1 MYQQKSNLQEIYEWL
16 SIAKTLPTEPQMP
29 SVEQQSLVLKL
40 MLEELTEMAESGG
53 IEVLKEWEKHL
64 NTYGF
69 EVTLKKHNVINGVE
83 TLNEGLH
90 HFIDSIVDGVFI
102 LHNNTC
108 FAGLTKEYPEHF
120 EKVINSNW
128 TKFDVNAKDAFITK
142 QSYLDKGI
150 DTHFEEKVL
159 NDTTYYVTYR
169 NDKKIMKSYRF
180 KEPQLTLFN

>member
-1 MYQQKSNLQEIYEWL
+1 MKQQKSNLQEIHEWL
-16 SIAKTLPTEPQMP
+16 SVAKTLPTEPAMP

-64 NTYGF
+64 NKFGF
-69 EVTLKKHNVINGVE
+69 EVTLKKHNVLNGIE
-83 TLNEGLH
+83 TLKEGLH

-102 LHNNTC
+102 IHNNTC

-128 TKFDVNAKDAFITK
+128 SKFDTTLKDAMITK
-142 QSYLDKGI
+142 QVYLDKSI
-150 DTHFEEKVL
+150 NTHFEEKVL
-159 NDTTYYVTYR
+159 GDTTYYVTYR
-169 NDKKIMKSYRF
+169 SDKKIMKSHNF
-180 KEPQLTLFN
+180 KEPQLTLF